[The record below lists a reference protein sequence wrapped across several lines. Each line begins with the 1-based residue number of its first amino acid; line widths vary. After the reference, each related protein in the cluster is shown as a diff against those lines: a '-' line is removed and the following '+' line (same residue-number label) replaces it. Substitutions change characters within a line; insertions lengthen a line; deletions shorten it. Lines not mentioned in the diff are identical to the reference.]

1 MELMYKYFYKFPKD
15 YENEY
20 QKRLESP
27 TAEVLDFKIKPYKHN
42 EYFNLYYVPT
52 SEILNLVYSIEKNNS
67 NLMKLTNNLPNVA
80 TESLHQDIIVNE
92 LYSTNQIE
100 GIKSNKQ
107 EIVRSVRELKENPKK
122 DIRFKSMLNS
132 YFGILHGKNNLPE
145 VPKDI
150 KTIYEMIAD
159 EEVNPEDEPD
169 GELFRNNSVSVVTST
184 NKVIHEGIT
193 PHSKIVNH
201 MQSLLNFL
209 NIPNRIIP
217 IIKIAISHYYFGYI
231 HPFYDGNGRTSRFMN
246 SLYLSKEYDELTA
259 ISLSSMI
266 ENNKKT
272 YYDMFDKT
280 NSVINKGELN
290 YFINNFLSFIK
301 EGQEN
306 LIEDLEIKKTQ
317 LDYANKKINGDS
329 KLTTLS
335 EKHKIIMFIL
345 AQIQYFS
352 SEDYITVQEL
362 SKYLNTTS
370 QTTRKLLNDL
380 IFANIVEKIGERPVM
395 YKAIEGYF

>member
-1 MELMYKYFYKFPKD
+1 M
-15 YENEY
+15 
-20 QKRLESP
+20 
-27 TAEVLDFKIKPYKHN
+27 
-42 EYFNLYYVPT
+42 
-52 SEILNLVYSIEKNNS
+52 
-67 NLMKLTNNLPNVA
+67 
-80 TESLHQDIIVNE
+80 
-92 LYSTNQIE
+92 
-100 GIKSNKQ
+100 
-107 EIVRSVRELKENPKK
+107 
-122 DIRFKSMLNS
+122 
-132 YFGILHGKNNLPE
+132 
-145 VPKDI
+145 
-150 KTIYEMIAD
+150 
-159 EEVNPEDEPD
+159 
-169 GELFRNNSVSVVTST
+169 
-184 NKVIHEGIT
+184 
-193 PHSKIVNH
+193 
-201 MQSLLNFL
+201 
-209 NIPNRIIP
+209 PNRIIP

>member
-1 MELMYKYFYKFPKD
+1 
-15 YENEY
+15 
-20 QKRLESP
+20 
-27 TAEVLDFKIKPYKHN
+27 
-42 EYFNLYYVPT
+42 
-52 SEILNLVYSIEKNNS
+52 
-67 NLMKLTNNLPNVA
+67 
-80 TESLHQDIIVNE
+80 
-92 LYSTNQIE
+92 
-100 GIKSNKQ
+100 
-107 EIVRSVRELKENPKK
+107 
-122 DIRFKSMLNS
+122 
-132 YFGILHGKNNLPE
+132 
-145 VPKDI
+145 
-150 KTIYEMIAD
+150 
-159 EEVNPEDEPD
+159 
-169 GELFRNNSVSVVTST
+169 
-184 NKVIHEGIT
+184 
-193 PHSKIVNH
+193 
-201 MQSLLNFL
+201 
-209 NIPNRIIP
+209 
-217 IIKIAISHYYFGYI
+217 
-231 HPFYDGNGRTSRFMN
+231 MN

>member
-1 MELMYKYFYKFPKD
+1 MELLYKYFYKFPKD
-15 YENEY
+15 HENEY
-20 QKRLESP
+20 KKRLESP
-27 TAEVLDFKIKPYKHN
+27 TVEVLDLKIKPYKHN

-52 SEILNLVYSIEKNNS
+52 SEILDLVYSIEKNNS
-67 NLMKLTNNLPNVA
+67 NLMKLTNNLPDVA
-80 TESLHQDIIVNE
+80 AESLHQDIIVNE

-107 EIVRSVRELKENPKK
+107 EIVRNLRELKENPKK
-122 DIRFKSMLNS
+122 DIRFKNMLNS
-132 YFGILHGKNNLPE
+132 YFSILYGKNNLPE

-159 EEVNPEDEPD
+159 EEVDTENKPD
-169 GELFRNNSVSVVTST
+169 GELFRNDSVSIVTST
-184 NKVIHEGIT
+184 NKVIHEGVT
-193 PHSKIVNH
+193 PHSNIVNH
-201 MQSLLNFL
+201 LQSLLNFL
-209 NIPNRIIP
+209 NIPSKITP

-231 HPFYDGNGRTSRFMN
+231 HPFYDGNGRTSRFIN

-272 YYDMFDKT
+272 YYDMFEKT

-306 LIEDLEIKKTQ
+306 LIEELGIKKSQ
-317 LDYANKKINGDS
+317 LDYAYKKINEDS
-329 KLTTLS
+329 ELTSLS
-335 EKHKIIMFIL
+335 EKHKIILFIL
-345 AQIQYFS
+345 AQIQYFF
-352 SEDYITVQEL
+352 SEDYSTVQEL
-362 SKYLNTTS
+362 SKYLNTSS
-370 QTTRKLLNDL
+370 QTTRKLLKDL
-380 IFANIVEKIGERPVM
+380 IYINIVEKTGERPVL
-395 YKAIEGYF
+395 YKAIDGYF

>member
-1 MELMYKYFYKFPKD
+1 MEFMYKYFYKFPKEH
-15 YENEY
+15 ENEY
-20 QKRLESP
+20 KKRFESP
-27 TAEVLDFKIKPYKHN
+27 SAEILELKIRPYRHN
-42 EYFNLYYVPT
+42 ELYNLYYIPT
-52 SEILNLVYSIEKNNS
+52 SEILNLVYTIEKNNS
-67 NLMKLTNNLPNVA
+67 NLVKLTSNLPDVA
-80 TESLHQDIIVNE
+80 TKSLHQDIIVNE
-92 LYSTNQIE
+92 LYYTNQIE
-100 GIKSNKQ
+100 GINSNKQ
-107 EIVRSVRELKENPKK
+107 EIVQSMKELKENPKK

-132 YFGILHGKNNLPE
+132 YFGILYGKNNLPQ

-150 KTIYEMIAD
+150 KTIYEMIAE
-159 EEVNPEDEPD
+159 EEVDNENKPD
-169 GELFRNNSVSVVTST
+169 GELFRNHPVNIVTST

-201 MQSLLNFL
+201 LQLLLNFL
-209 NIPNRIIP
+209 NIPSKITP

-231 HPFYDGNGRTSRFMN
+231 HPFYDGNGRTSRYIN

-301 EGQEN
+301 EGQES
-306 LIEDLEIKKTQ
+306 LIEELKTKNSQLEFA
-317 LDYANKKINGDS
+317 YKKINDDP
-329 KLTTLS
+329 KLTSLS
-335 EKHKIIMFIL
+335 EKHKNIMFIL

-352 SEDYITVQEL
+352 LEDHTTVQEL
-362 SKYLNTTS
+362 STYLNTTS
-370 QTTRKLLNDL
+370 QTTRKLLNEL
-380 IFANIVEKIGERPVM
+380 IKINIVEKTGERPVL
-395 YKAIEGYF
+395 YKAIDGYF

>member
-1 MELMYKYFYKFPKD
+1 MYKYFYKFPKD
-15 YENEY
+15 HENEY

-27 TAEVLDFKIKPYKHN
+27 NLEVLDLKIKPYKLN

-52 SEILNLVYSIEKNNS
+52 SEIINLVSSIEKNNS
-67 NLMKLTNNLPNVA
+67 NFTNLLNTLPNVA
-80 TESLHQDIIVNE
+80 TESLHRDIIVNE

-107 EIVRSVRELKENPKK
+107 EIVRSMREFKANPKK
-122 DIRFKSMLNS
+122 DIRFKNMLNS

-159 EEVNPEDEPD
+159 EEVDPKNKPD

-209 NIPNRIIP
+209 NMPNRIIP

-352 SEDYITVQEL
+352 LEDYITVQEL

-380 IFANIVEKIGERPVM
+380 IFVNIVEKIGERPVM
-395 YKAIEGYF
+395 YKAIEAYF

>member
-1 MELMYKYFYKFPKD
+1 MYKYFYKFPKD
-15 YENEY
+15 HENEY

-27 TAEVLDFKIKPYKHN
+27 NLEVLDLKIKPYKLN

-52 SEILNLVYSIEKNNS
+52 SEIINLVSSIEKNNS
-67 NLMKLTNNLPNVA
+67 NFTNLLNTLPNVA
-80 TESLHQDIIVNE
+80 TESLHRDIIVNE

-107 EIVRSVRELKENPKK
+107 EIVRSMREFKANLKK
-122 DIRFKSMLNS
+122 DIRFKNMLNS

-159 EEVNPEDEPD
+159 EEVDPKNKPD

-209 NIPNRIIP
+209 NMPNRIIP

-352 SEDYITVQEL
+352 LEDYITVQEL

-380 IFANIVEKIGERPVM
+380 IFVNIVEKIGERPVM
-395 YKAIEGYF
+395 YKAIEAYF

>member
-1 MELMYKYFYKFPKD
+1 M
-15 YENEY
+15 
-20 QKRLESP
+20 
-27 TAEVLDFKIKPYKHN
+27 
-42 EYFNLYYVPT
+42 
-52 SEILNLVYSIEKNNS
+52 
-67 NLMKLTNNLPNVA
+67 
-80 TESLHQDIIVNE
+80 
-92 LYSTNQIE
+92 
-100 GIKSNKQ
+100 
-107 EIVRSVRELKENPKK
+107 
-122 DIRFKSMLNS
+122 
-132 YFGILHGKNNLPE
+132 
-145 VPKDI
+145 
-150 KTIYEMIAD
+150 
-159 EEVNPEDEPD
+159 
-169 GELFRNNSVSVVTST
+169 
-184 NKVIHEGIT
+184 
-193 PHSKIVNH
+193 
-201 MQSLLNFL
+201 
-209 NIPNRIIP
+209 PNRIIP

-380 IFANIVEKIGERPVM
+380 IFVNIVEKIGERPVM

>member
-1 MELMYKYFYKFPKD
+1 
-15 YENEY
+15 
-20 QKRLESP
+20 
-27 TAEVLDFKIKPYKHN
+27 
-42 EYFNLYYVPT
+42 
-52 SEILNLVYSIEKNNS
+52 
-67 NLMKLTNNLPNVA
+67 
-80 TESLHQDIIVNE
+80 
-92 LYSTNQIE
+92 
-100 GIKSNKQ
+100 
-107 EIVRSVRELKENPKK
+107 
-122 DIRFKSMLNS
+122 
-132 YFGILHGKNNLPE
+132 
-145 VPKDI
+145 
-150 KTIYEMIAD
+150 
-159 EEVNPEDEPD
+159 
-169 GELFRNNSVSVVTST
+169 
-184 NKVIHEGIT
+184 
-193 PHSKIVNH
+193 
-201 MQSLLNFL
+201 
-209 NIPNRIIP
+209 PNRIIP

>member
-1 MELMYKYFYKFPKD
+1 MYKNFYKFSKD
-15 YENEY
+15 HENEY

-27 TAEVLDFKIKPYKHN
+27 NVEVLDLKIKPYKHN

-52 SEILNLVYSIEKNNS
+52 SEIINLVSSIEKNNS
-67 NLMKLTNNLPNVA
+67 NFTNLLNTLPNVA
-80 TESLHQDIIVNE
+80 TESLHRDIIVNE
-92 LYSTNQIE
+92 LYSTNQID

-107 EIVRSVRELKENPKK
+107 EIVRSMREFKANPKK
-122 DIRFKSMLNS
+122 DIRFKNMLNS
-132 YFGILHGKNNLPE
+132 YFGILYGKNNLPE

-193 PHSKIVNH
+193 PHKGITPHSKIVNH

-209 NIPNRIIP
+209 NMPNRIIP
-217 IIKIAISHYYFGYI
+217 IIIIAISHYYFGYI

-317 LDYANKKINGDS
+317 LDYANKN
-329 KLTTLS
+329 
-335 EKHKIIMFIL
+335 
-345 AQIQYFS
+345 
-352 SEDYITVQEL
+352 
-362 SKYLNTTS
+362 
-370 QTTRKLLNDL
+370 
-380 IFANIVEKIGERPVM
+380 
-395 YKAIEGYF
+395 